1 MIALYQEPKWLLFSL
16 EGSPLNIDCGTPL
29 TSWKTTVLL
38 GTRDPLTPPAM
49 LASQKSTPGLNACI
63 LGPRP
68 VSWWLVISE
77 GTKPQ
82 SLSFKQLGEDSRF
95 QWRFHKR
102 TNTNYKQ
109 MISFCFDI
117 DFGMWL
123 KKSTVK
129 QLQPPCQT
137 WCLRF
142 DGLSYQSFKA
152 QNSKRLN
159 ARD

>member
-1 MIALYQEPKWLLFSL
+1 MIAFYQEPKWLLFSL
-16 EGSPLNIDCGTPL
+16 EGSRLNIDSGTRHTPL

-38 GTRDPLTPPAM
+38 GTRDPLTPPAI
-49 LASQKSTPGLNACI
+49 LASQKSTLGLNACI

-68 VSWWLVISE
+68 VSCWLVVISE

-82 SLSFKQLGEDSRF
+82 SLSFKQLGEDS
-95 QWRFHKR
+95 RFHKR

-117 DFGMWL
+117 DFGMWP